1 LLSRLLN
8 LVGNLKRTRIII
20 QNNTKVLK
28 TLKVAGYLV
37 LTYSM
42 SLEVMGK
49 VKDSSRMMLQFS
61 RKFKLRS
68 IE

>member
-8 LVGNLKRTRIII
+8 LVGNIKRTRIIT
-20 QNNTKVLK
+20 QKNTKVLK
-28 TLKVAGYLV
+28 TFKVAGYLV

-42 SLEVMGK
+42 SLEEMGK
-49 VKDSSRMMLQFS
+49 VEDSSRTMLQFS